1 MRKTIVILASS
12 AAVSILALT
21 GLQATAQAHEYRHHV
36 IRYHH
41 GDHHGYKF
49 FRWFSHVVHGRRA

>member
-1 MRKTIVILASS
+1 MRRTILMLASS
-12 AAVSILALT
+12 AAVSMLALT

-41 GDHHGYKF
+41 GDHGDRF
-49 FRWFSHVVHGRRA
+49 FRWFSHVLHGRRA

>member
-1 MRKTIVILASS
+1 M
-12 AAVSILALT
+12 LALT

-49 FRWFSHVVHGRRA
+49 FHWFSHVLHGRRA

>member
-1 MRKTIVILASS
+1 MRRTIVMLASS

-21 GLQATAQAHEYRHHV
+21 GLQATAQAHEYQHHV

-49 FRWFSHVVHGRRA
+49 FSWLWHVRHGRRA

>member
-1 MRKTIVILASS
+1 MRRIILMLASS
-12 AAVSILALT
+12 AAVSMLALT

-41 GDHHGYKF
+41 SDHGYRF
-49 FRWFSHVVHGRRA
+49 FHWFSHVLRGHRA